1 MAKRARTGLLA
12 NLETKVMALIMAVVL
27 YVYATSER
35 SVEEG
40 NVLVSL
46 IVRLPEATTAQA
58 MLPEKKAPEKMPE
71 HVFVSFSGPQKAI
84 ENLREVRSQLSVEY
98 TADDK
103 GHENDDEWDTTVALT
118 PGQVKGVPHEVT
130 VTRIEPDTFTLTI
143 ARTMEKELKVR
154 LNLQGEPPQGF
165 EISKPPDEPK
175 VFPGVIKVSGPK
187 RVLARAMEISTKAIR
202 LSDLL
207 AIADFRNE
215 DAIGLE
221 QAVEVK
227 VDNRVTLE
235 PITCNQSVK
244 YYIWLTQVKK
254 KKELKNLPV
263 KIMTPPNFPYVA
275 RLVRSLEK
283 VDVQVQG
290 LEQSVNLLNEN
301 NVKAFVDV
309 SDQRPSS
316 RTDTPPAP
324 VSLPVEFKLPDE
336 VQGKVEVLNE
346 PPKKVGVDILEPP
359 KAGTL
364 PPR

>member
-1 MAKRARTGLLA
+1 
-12 NLETKVMALIMAVVL
+12 
-27 YVYATSER
+27 
-35 SVEEG
+35 
-40 NVLVSL
+40 
-46 IVRLPEATTAQA
+46 
-58 MLPEKKAPEKMPE
+58 MLPEKKAPEKIPE

-275 RLVRSLEK
+275 RLVKSLEK